1 MNLVID
7 LRDAIS
13 DFTGATQAMTN
24 MDYDIA
30 EIVVSLTDIML
41 HRYDPMAVNS
51 YVFSYQ
57 VYGQSP
63 TTTNNDGMILSTAI
77 SMFANHIQNQLS
89 TMLVYTSDGQS
100 LFQLDRFERELL
112 VLKPKLLGGPSL
124 EVRPNHET
132 NQRLDHL

>member
-1 MNLVID
+1 MPEIFLMYLVID

-13 DFTGATQAMTN
+13 DFTGATRAMTN

-41 HRYDPMAVNS
+41 RRYDPMAVNS

-57 VYGQSP
+57 VYGQTINNP
-63 TTTNNDGMILSTAI
+63 NNDGMILSTAI
-77 SMFANHIQNQLS
+77 SVLANTIQTHLS

-100 LFQLDRFERELL
+100 LFQLDRLERELL
-112 VLKPKLLGGPSL
+112 VLKPKLLG
-124 EVRPNHET
+124 
-132 NQRLDHL
+132 

>member
-1 MNLVID
+1 MPSSMPEIFLMYLVID

-13 DFTGATQAMTN
+13 DFTGATRAMTN

-41 HRYDPMAVNS
+41 RRYDPMAVNS

-57 VYGQSP
+57 VYGQTINNP
-63 TTTNNDGMILSTAI
+63 NNDGMILSTAI
-77 SMFANHIQNQLS
+77 SVLANTIQTHLS

-100 LFQLDRFERELL
+100 LFQLDRLERELL
-112 VLKPKLLGGPSL
+112 VLKPKLLG
-124 EVRPNHET
+124 
-132 NQRLDHL
+132 

>member
-1 MNLVID
+1 MFLVID

-24 MDYDIA
+24 MDYDLV

-41 HRYDPMAVNS
+41 RRYDPMAVNS

-57 VYGQSP
+57 VYGQ
-63 TTTNNDGMILSTAI
+63 TINNPNSDGMILSTAI
-77 SMFANHIQNQLS
+77 SVIANTLQNHLS
-89 TMLVYTSDGQS
+89 SMLVYTSDGQS

-112 VLKPKLLGGPSL
+112 VLKPKLLVAPNL
-124 EVRPNHET
+124 EVTVHHET
-132 NQRLDHL
+132 NQRLNHI